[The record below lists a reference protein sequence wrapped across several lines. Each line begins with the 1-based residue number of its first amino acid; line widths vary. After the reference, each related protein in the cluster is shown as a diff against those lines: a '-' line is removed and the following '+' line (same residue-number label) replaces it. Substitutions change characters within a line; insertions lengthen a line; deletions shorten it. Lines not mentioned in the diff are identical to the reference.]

1 MKITCLGAGRSGLAA
16 AKLARSHNYDVF
28 LSEFY
33 QIEKFPNIK
42 NELDEL
48 NIKYEFGGHS
58 SKIILNSDLVVCSPG
73 IKPTTEIIK
82 QIKNKGIKLISE
94 IEFASSFV
102 QNQIIAVT
110 GTNGKTTTVSLI
122 DYSLNRCGKKS
133 HLLGNV
139 GMPFST
145 SVDNINQDDIIT
157 LEVSSYQLD
166 NIVDFRPN
174 VSIFLNITEDHI
186 AYHGSFPHY
195 FDAKWKITKNQTP
208 NDLLILNV
216 DDKEIM
222 QRLEVGGHSTK
233 AKLSAI
239 STNPELILSDK
250 FTDGIYSDGDKIY
263 FFKMQ
268 QFGLPIRLQDKEEI
282 MQVSQLALPGVHNL
296 YNSMAAAIA
305 LRRFEIT
312 NEDLRDCLSTFQGV
326 EHRLEYVRTIGK
338 NDYINDSKAT
348 NVNAAWYALSSYER
362 PITWILGGQG
372 DNDYNELLEIA
383 KKKVSKIVT
392 FGEEANNIFN
402 FFSEHFETYKLNDLE
417 ESILKAKEISNANE
431 VILFS
436 PACKSFDQYTNF
448 EERGQHF
455 KTIVNSL

>member
-1 MKITCLGAGRSGLAA
+1 MKITCLGAGKSGLAA
-16 AKLARSHNYDVF
+16 AKLAKSKGNEVF
-28 LSEFY
+28 LSEY
-33 QIEKFPNIK
+33 SPVDKFKSIIQDLENNKI
-42 NELDEL
+42 D
-48 NIKYEFGGHS
+48 YEFGGHNFE
-58 SKIILNSDLVVCSPG
+58 KILNSDLVICSPG
-73 IKPTTEIIK
+73 IKPSSEIIK
-82 QIKNKGIKLISE
+82 KIKEQNIKLISE
-94 IEFASSFV
+94 IEYATYFTSNPIVA
-102 QNQIIAVT
+102 IT

-122 DYSLNRCGKKS
+122 DYSFNRCGKKS

-139 GMPFST
+139 GNPFST
-145 SVDNINQDDIIT
+145 AVDNLNNNDIIT

-166 NIVDFRPN
+166 NTIDFRPD
-174 VSIFLNITEDHI
+174 VAIFLNITEDHI

-195 FDAKWKITKNQTP
+195 FDAKWKITENQTP

-222 QRLEVGGHSTK
+222 RRVEVGGHKTN

-250 FTDGIYSDGDKIY
+250 FSDGIYSDGDKVY

-268 QFGLPIRLQDKEEI
+268 HIGLPIRLQDKEEI

-326 EHRLEYVRTIGK
+326 EHRLEFVRTIGR

-392 FGEEANNIFN
+392 FGEESNNIYN
-402 FFSEHFETYKLNDLE
+402 FFSKDFEIYKLNDLE
-417 ESILKAKEISNANE
+417 EAILKAKDISTSNE

-436 PACKSFDQYTNF
+436 PSCKSFDQYTNF

-455 KTIVNSL
+455 KSIVNSL